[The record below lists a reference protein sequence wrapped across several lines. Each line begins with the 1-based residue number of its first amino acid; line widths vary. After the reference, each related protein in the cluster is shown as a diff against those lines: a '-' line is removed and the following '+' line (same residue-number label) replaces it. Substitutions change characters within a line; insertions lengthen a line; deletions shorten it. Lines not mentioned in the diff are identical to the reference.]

1 MIRFATFAILAL
13 HGIAHSV
20 GFLSAWGI
28 GDLADAPYT
37 TLILNGAVDSGDVGI
52 RLIGLAWLVVG
63 GAFIVVAIGAW
74 RGGIVPRRVA
84 VVAAISLG
92 LCVIGL
98 PAATIGIIVNLAI
111 LAGLGAV
118 ATMGPAG
125 SRRAI
130 R

>member
-1 MIRFATFAILAL
+1 
-13 HGIAHSV
+13 
-20 GFLSAWGI
+20 
-28 GDLADAPYT
+28 
-37 TLILNGAVDSGDVGI
+37 
-52 RLIGLAWLVVG
+52 VVG

-98 PAATIGIIVNLAI
+98 PEATIGIIVNLAI

-118 ATMGPAG
+118 ATTDPAG